1 MILLD
6 DSLYS
11 VVNGIEEGRL
21 LFDNMKKMIA
31 YSLSSSVPVILPFV
45 IAVVFQ
51 MPQPLSIALV
61 FCMIIVTNL
70 GPSLS
75 LAFEEAEGDVLDDN
89 LPRNPKTDHLINRKL
104 ISFAYLQIGVIKAA
118 AGLFTY
124 FYIMND
130 YGFTPMSLF
139 GLAGIKSYRPLD
151 TDVYSPFEPFK
162 GNSCVDRLNIASGC
176 EDH

>member
-1 MILLD
+1 MLLLD
-6 DSLYS
+6 DNMYS
-11 VVNGIEEGRL
+11 VVNGIEESRL
-21 LFDNMKKMIA
+21 LFNNLKKIIA
-31 YSLSSSVPVILPFV
+31 YTLSSSIPEILPFV
-45 IAVVFQ
+45 FSVALQ
-51 MPQPLSIALV
+51 MPMPLSIALV
-61 FCMIIVTNL
+61 FCMNFVTDVC
-70 GPSLS
+70 PSLS
-75 LAFEEAEGDVLDDN
+75 LAYENEECDLLDN

-139 GLAGIKSYRPLD
+139 GLTGIKSYRPLD
-151 TDVYSPFEPFK
+151 TDVYSPSEPYK
-162 GNSCVDRLNIASGC
+162 GNSCADRLNMASGC